1 MRGKKRKRKMRA
13 KTSRSSLYPCVSNAG
28 DLTRLSVPWDCD
40 RSSNDLGGRARHSRC
55 FHGGK
60 NAERADGAAWRRK
73 ERASSASEE
82 D

>member
-1 MRGKKRKRKMRA
+1 MPFA
-13 KTSRSSLYPCVSNAG
+13 
-28 DLTRLSVPWDCD
+28 
-40 RSSNDLGGRARHSRC
+40 RC

-60 NAERADGAAWRRK
+60 NAERADGAERAAAARRK